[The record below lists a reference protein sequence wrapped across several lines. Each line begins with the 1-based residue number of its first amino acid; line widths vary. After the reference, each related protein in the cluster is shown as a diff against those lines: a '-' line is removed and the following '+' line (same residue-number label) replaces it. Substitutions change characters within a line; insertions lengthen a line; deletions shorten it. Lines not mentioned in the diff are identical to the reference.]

1 MNRRRAFAIP
11 TALVV
16 LALLVAACGGNS
28 APALTDPNEILTK
41 AIAAMQNAKSVH
53 LEATVDGTFKADLTG
68 TGTASE
74 LNLAG
79 TSLKGDLDLAAKNAH
94 VTAAVPAFLGLT
106 ADIIIVGT
114 DTFTKVSLSGDKY
127 TKSATASTDP
137 TDPTVALKEVE
148 TFLKRPE
155 VKPVK
160 KDDASCGSK
169 KCYQVELNLSADDLK
184 ALIPDQD
191 LQGASIVATIL
202 IEKETLYPASATVTI
217 AAAAFGEVNVT
228 ITMSDWNKSVTITA
242 PPADQVQ

>member
-1 MNRRRAFAIP
+1 MNRRRALAIP
-11 TALVV
+11 SALVV

-28 APALTDPNEILTK
+28 GPALTDPSEILTK

-79 TSLKGDLDLAAKNAH
+79 TNLNGDLDLAAKNAH
-94 VTAAVPAFLGLT
+94 VAAAVPAFLGLT

-114 DTFTKVSLSGDKY
+114 DTFTRVSLSGDKY
-127 TKSATASTDP
+127 QKSTTTSTGP

-148 TFLKRPE
+148 TFLKKPE

-169 KCYQVELNLSADDLK
+169 KCYQVELLLSADDLK
-184 ALIPDQD
+184 ALMPDQD

-202 IEKETLYPASATVTI
+202 IERDTLYPASATVTI
-217 AAAAFGEVNVT
+217 SAATLGEVKVT
-228 ITMSDWNKSVTITA
+228 ITMSDWDKAVTITA

>member
-11 TALVV
+11 TALVIV
-16 LALLVAACGGNS
+16 AFLVAACGGNS

-106 ADIIIVGT
+106 ADVIIVGT

-127 TKSATASTDP
+127 KKSATTATDP

-148 TFLKRPE
+148 AFLKKPE

-169 KCYQVELNLSADDLK
+169 KCYQVEVNLSADDLK
-184 ALIPDQD
+184 ALMPDQD
-191 LQGASIVATIL
+191 LQGASIVAMIL
-202 IEKETLYPASATVTI
+202 IERDTLYPASATVTI
-217 AAAAFGEVNVT
+217 SAATLGEVKVT
-228 ITMSDWNKSVTITA
+228 ITMSNWDKAITITA
-242 PPADQVQ
+242 PPADQVE